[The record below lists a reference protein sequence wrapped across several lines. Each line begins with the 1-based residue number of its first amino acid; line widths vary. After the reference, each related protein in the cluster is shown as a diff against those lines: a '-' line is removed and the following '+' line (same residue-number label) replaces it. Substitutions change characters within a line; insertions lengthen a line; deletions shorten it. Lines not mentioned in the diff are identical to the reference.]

1 MGLGLAVPV
10 LGAPGETVVVG
21 GWEAAKLYLTA
32 YLVEKS
38 LSIDNVFVI
47 AMIFASLG
55 VPARLQHRVLF
66 WGILGAL
73 AMRGAMI
80 GLGAGIIG
88 QFSWIV
94 YVFGAVLVIAAVRMA
109 LARET
114 GADPKQ
120 SWGVRL
126 LGRVIPISDDLDG
139 QRLLTRVDG
148 RWHGTRLLVALVV
161 IETTDLT
168 FAVDS
173 IPAVY
178 AITGDPFLVF
188 TSNIMAILGLRSLYF
203 CLASAI
209 TRFRYLRAALVG
221 VLLFVGIKM
230 FLIHTPWKTP
240 PEVSLGVVVGL
251 LASGVAAS
259 LLAGTRSAEAPGAR
273 RRAAGVW
280 LRIREAWARRRFL
293 RRVSVL
299 TAGSAMIL
307 AGLILSPL
315 PGPQLSIL
323 GPLGLGLLASEFL
336 WARRLAV
343 HATRHERGVRGQV
356 SRIFAGISRLWIVP
370 VVAWFWASAW
380 LLSEHTPAPWLVW
393 SLAFPL
399 FTPVAYIA
407 YHWMKIRAA
416 HRRDLRRA
424 PEARQEPPAEPDG
437 CR

>member
-1 MGLGLAVPV
+1 MNHLLAAGASADAGAPLVYAGFVAVVLAFLALDLGVFHRRPSEPGIAASIGWTAVWVAAALCVGVAIAVLYEAHAMGLGLAVPV
-10 LGAPGETVVVG
+10 LGSPGQTMVVD
-21 GWEAAKLYLTA
+21 GWEAAKLYITA

-47 AMIFASLG
+47 AMIFGSLG
-55 VPARLQHRVLF
+55 VPATHQHRVLF

-73 AMRGAMI
+73 VMRGAMI
-80 GLGAGIIG
+80 GLGAGVIG
-88 QFSWIV
+88 RFSWVV
-94 YVFGAVLVIAAVRMA
+94 YVFGAVLVVAAVRMA

-114 GADPKQ
+114 GAEPGR

-126 LGRVIPISDDLDG
+126 LSRVLPIRDELDG
-139 QRLLTRVDG
+139 QKLLSKVDG

-203 CLASAI
+203 CLASAM

-221 VLLFVGIKM
+221 VLLFVGVKM

-259 LLAGTRSAEAPGAR
+259 VLVGRRSPGGPGGGRHAREVWAG
-273 RRAAGVW
+273 
-280 LRIREAWARRRFL
+280 RRFL

-307 AGLILSPL
+307 AGLALSPL

-336 WARRLAV
+336 WARHLA
-343 HATRHERGVRGQV
+343 
-356 SRIFAGISRLWIVP
+356 SR
-370 VVAWFWASAW
+370 
-380 LLSEHTPAPWLVW
+380 
-393 SLAFPL
+393 
-399 FTPVAYIA
+399 
-407 YHWMKIRAA
+407 
-416 HRRDLRRA
+416 
-424 PEARQEPPAEPDG
+424 PPARSEG
-437 CR
+437 CAAP